1 MSSPKPKHK
10 DTQTGASAAPAAR
23 AALLTQVDA
32 ALRPLADPVQA
43 VPMRA
48 YMLDQFAFWGIR
60 ATPRRQALRGLPR
73 LNTWTAADLLSVAE
87 ALWDLPEREFQYVAV
102 DLLAKHH
109 GQLGM
114 ESLPRLLQL
123 VQRHAWWDTVD
134 GLAGVVGDIL
144 LRARTGQAD
153 AQRPMDAWLVGA
165 PRGHAAPAGL
175 ESADRPG
182 ALVSLCAGL
191 GARHRFLHPQ
201 SHWLGTARPRP
212 YPARGGAHFFGG
224 SWARFFRLDAA
235 GGRQTFGVMG
245 GWAALRGLC
254 RPLKPSAKSAL
265 SSRSSCRPYFG
276 PGQFVRRRP
285 SPGQSRWF

>member
-48 YMLDQFAFWGIR
+48 YMLDQFAFLGIR

-73 LNTWTAADLLSVAE
+73 LNTWMAADLLSVAE

-114 ESLPRLLQL
+114 ESLPSLLQL

-134 GLAGVVGDIL
+134 ALAGVVGDIL
-144 LRARTGQAD
+144 LREQTGQAD
-153 AQRPMDAWLVGA
+153 VQHQMD
-165 PRGHAAPAGL
+165 
-175 ESADRPG
+175 D
-182 ALVSLCAGL
+182 
-191 GARHRFLHPQ
+191 
-201 SHWLGTARPRP
+201 WLGHPSLWVRRVAMLHQLGWKAQTDQARLFRYALALAPETE
-212 YPARGGAHFFGG
+212 FFIRK
-224 SWARFFRLDAA
+224 AI
-235 GGRQTFGVMG
+235 
-245 GWAALRGLC
+245 GWALRDHARTQPMAVRTFLADHAQVFSGLT
-254 RPLKPSAKSAL
+254 
-265 SSRSSCRPYFG
+265 
-276 PGQFVRRRP
+276 RREA
-285 SPGQSRWF
+285 GKHLG